1 MWPSAGRLVQRT
13 KGNRRGQSRLNTEDF
28 RDELGARLRRIRQ
41 SAGYTLDW
49 TADRADVTKGYLSKV
64 ERGQAT
70 PSIAVIN
77 RLSEVYGVGLSEFF
91 MPEGERKS
99 IVVLR
104 DGQHRAINRS
114 GTEVGYRYEIG
125 EHSKANPQSEVF
137 FLTLPCL
144 EPGVVP
150 PKNRHNGEEV
160 LLMLEGQ
167 MMFEYAGIEIV
178 LNEGDCIQF
187 DAQNEHFGYALGG
200 KPARAFVVIIPNKQV

>member
-1 MWPSAGRLVQRT
+1 MS
-13 KGNRRGQSRLNTEDF
+13 TEDI
-28 RDELGARLRRIRQ
+28 RGELGARLRRIRRT
-41 SAGYTLDW
+41 AGYTLDW
-49 TADRADVTKGYLSKV
+49 TAARAEVTKGYLSKV

-77 RLSEVYGVGLSEFF
+77 RLSEIYGVGLSEFF
-91 MPEGERKS
+91 MPEGDRKS

-104 DGQHRAINRS
+104 AGQHRAVNRS

-125 EHSKANPQSEVF
+125 DLSKADPQAEVF

-144 EPGVVP
+144 DPGVVP

-187 DAQNEHFGYALGG
+187 DAHNEHFGYAIGG
-200 KPARAFVVIIPNKQV
+200 KEARAFVVIIPRKTA

>member
-1 MWPSAGRLVQRT
+1 MNT
-13 KGNRRGQSRLNTEDF
+13 KTVNN
-28 RDELGARLRRIRQ
+28 ELGARLRRVRQ
-41 SAGYTLDW
+41 SASYTLEW
-49 TADRADVTKGYLSKV
+49 SATQADVTKGYLSKV

-77 RLSEVYGVGLSEFF
+77 RLSEIYGVGLSEFF

-99 IVVLR
+99 IVVIR
-104 DGQHRAINRS
+104 AGQRRAVNRT

-144 EPGVVP
+144 ASGAVP

-167 MMFEYAGIEIV
+167 MIFEYAGIEIV

-187 DAQNEHFGYALGG
+187 DAKNEHFGYAIGG
-200 KPARAFVVIIPNKQV
+200 KEARAFVVIIPNKS

>member
-1 MWPSAGRLVQRT
+1 MGTDDIGS
-13 KGNRRGQSRLNTEDF
+13 
-28 RDELGARLRRIRQ
+28 ELGARLRRIRKN
-41 SAGYTLDW
+41 AGYTLDW
-49 TADRADVTKGYLSKV
+49 TAERADVTKGYLSKV

-77 RLSEVYGVGLSEFF
+77 RLSEIYGVGLSEFF

-104 DGQHRAINRS
+104 SGQHRAVNRTGS
-114 GTEVGYRYEIG
+114 ELGYRYEIG
-125 EHSKANPQSEVF
+125 DLSKANPRSEVF

-144 EPGVVP
+144 EDGQRP
-150 PKNRHNGEEV
+150 PKNRHSGEEV

-167 MMFEYAGIEIV
+167 MMFEYAGIEMV

-187 DAQNEHFGYALGG
+187 DADNEHFGYAIGG
-200 KPARAFVVIIPNKQV
+200 KEARAFVVTIRDRK